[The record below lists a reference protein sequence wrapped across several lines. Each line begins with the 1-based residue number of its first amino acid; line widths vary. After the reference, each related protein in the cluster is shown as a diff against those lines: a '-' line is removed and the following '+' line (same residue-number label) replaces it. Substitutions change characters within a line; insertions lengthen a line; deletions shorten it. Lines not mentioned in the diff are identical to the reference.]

1 MCLNLNYL
9 LFCSQL
15 FFTSLHNLRLVAIEI
30 KRGEKKIFGNWKTKA
45 IAALKLKINWLNFK

>member
-1 MCLNLNYL
+1 M
-9 LFCSQL
+9 
-15 FFTSLHNLRLVAIEI
+15 LVAIEI